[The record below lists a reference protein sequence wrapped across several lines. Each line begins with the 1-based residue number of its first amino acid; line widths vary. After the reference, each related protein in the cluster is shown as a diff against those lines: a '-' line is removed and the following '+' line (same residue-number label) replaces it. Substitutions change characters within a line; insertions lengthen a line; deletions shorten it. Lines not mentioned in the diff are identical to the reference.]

1 MNYYEI
7 LKVSKNAS
15 QQEIRDSYIN
25 LIKQYHPDIYKG
37 TKEYGEKITKELN
50 DAYDVLS
57 VPEKRRDYDLSLEP
71 PTSQYTPPDFNYTA
85 YKTYSKYYKTPKS
98 EEPPKETI
106 DFFLK
111 KNIHKF
117 VDEKVGKMSKEAKR
131 NLITGIIIVAILF
144 TLISVHDYVKLRN
157 IVQTRKELQEYKKQQ
172 QLVEKY
178 EKELEENT
186 TNTINI

>member
-7 LKVSKNAS
+7 LKVSKTAS

-37 TKEYGEKITKELN
+37 SKEYGEKITKELN

-57 VPEKRRDYDLSLEP
+57 VPEKRWEYDISLEP
-71 PTSQYTPPDFNYTA
+71 PVTQYTPPDFNY
-85 YKTYSKYYKTPKS
+85 KKYSKPAP

-106 DFFLK
+106 DNFMK

-117 VDEKVGKMSKEAKR
+117 VDEKVGKMSKEAKF
-131 NLITGIIIVAILF
+131 NLITGIIIVAIIF
-144 TLISVHDYVKLRN
+144 TLLSVHDYVRLRN
-157 IVQTRKELQEYKKQQ
+157 IVQNRKELQEYKKQQ
-172 QLVEKY
+172 ELLERY
-178 EKELEENT
+178 EQELENNL
-186 TNTINI
+186 TNTNNTMNI

>member
-85 YKTYSKYYKTPKS
+85 YKTYSKCYKTPKS